1 MGYLEQAEAESV
13 KSLEHSERLDH
24 KPSRSHTH
32 MFPAEFC
39 IILDRIV
46 DADAHLRASISIA
59 EQHSLAGYLAADNIM
74 QGWVRSMTGDGED
87 GVRQA
92 ETALEALK
100 AIPSRRFHFP
110 IRTAIVGSWPGSRW
124 RRQGRSC
131 SPTRLRSRLAST
143 WANVGTQSEP
153 EVLRLKA
160 EMLIAQS
167 DPGLQEAE
175 ECLAGA
181 IAMAQQQDA
190 RLWELRSATSLAR
203 LWATLGRRADALGVI
218 TPIHDWFTEGLDMPD
233 LTRARTLMAELS
245 A

>member
-1 MGYLEQAEAESV
+1 
-13 KSLEHSERLDH
+13 
-24 KPSRSHTH
+24 
-32 MFPAEFC
+32 
-39 IILDRIV
+39 
-46 DADAHLRASISIA
+46 
-59 EQHSLAGYLAADNIM
+59 
-74 QGWVRSMTGDGED
+74 MTGDGED
-87 GVRQA
+87 GVRQTEA
-92 ETALEALK
+92 ALEALK

-110 IRTAIVGSWPGSRW
+110 IRTAIVGRARAAAGDVKGALALYEAALQASVGMGERW
-124 RRQGRSC
+124 Y
-131 SPTRLRSRLAST
+131 
-143 WANVGTQSEP
+143 EP

-167 DPGLQEAE
+167 GPGLQEAE
-175 ECLAGA
+175 ERLASA

-203 LWATLGRRADALGVI
+203 LWATLGRRADTLGVI